1 MGNSRWCPTRF
12 GLAVGRYWCGHRSA
26 AGAQILLLGNSQSC
40 CGGYRGL
47 RDWCSGGGG
56 CGAYIKGLPL
66 LCHMFQPMH
75 LAPLGPAVTM
85 EPASSLEVGG
95 KGCSDCLCMG
105 WRGGCGVGWAW
116 WGMQQE
122 RGVRVFY
129 SAAVHFQFQP
139 GALQLSQWLRI
150 AFLLLMGHLHL
161 PCKVRKGG
169 KAA

>member
-1 MGNSRWCPTRF
+1 MVAFPEGLGSPLPKQAFFSSAAVRNVVFCLSIRELEISAFHTAVVSGLQVWVGGVGNSRWCPTRS
-12 GLAVGRYWCGHRSA
+12 GLAVGRYWYGHRSA

-47 RDWCSGGGG
+47 RDWCSEGRG
-56 CGAYIKGLPL
+56 CGAYIKGLLL

-95 KGCSDCLCMG
+95 KGSGDCLCMG

-116 WGMQQE
+116 
-122 RGVRVFY
+122 
-129 SAAVHFQFQP
+129 
-139 GALQLSQWLRI
+139 
-150 AFLLLMGHLHL
+150 
-161 PCKVRKGG
+161 
-169 KAA
+169 